1 MRMKKISRRFLLL
14 DFKCVEYPLKREV
27 IDQKNRPCLLWVM
40 SNAVIVFLMLFFM
53 NIANADCIP
62 SVSSQTLNPGNLAV
76 GSNVAVGTEIYD
88 KDTVNINYACDS
100 TSSPFYYGLKAYRPP
115 LSYVWN
121 GAAVFDSGVP
131 GVGYVIS
138 IGSQDDFLP
147 AGSTSFMPYDSGTPG
162 KILFHMN
169 IAFIKTGTITP
180 GSFYSGQIAA
190 YIGNQGGGGWQPEI
204 PLYMGGGNVIVMQQ
218 SCDLL
223 TPELNVSLGDY
234 LTTDFTAINSTTPMK
249 PVHILLNCPSNVRVI
264 TSVDATADT
273 ATRKPGAIKLSSGG
287 ATGVAVQLLDK
298 NGLGININQQF
309 DVDTTTDA
317 GVYDFN
323 WKARYLQTRS
333 TVTTG
338 NANATATLALSYE

>member
-27 IDQKNRPCLLWVM
+27 IDQKNRPYLLWVM
-40 SNAVIVFLMLFFM
+40 SNAVIIFLMLFFM

-62 SVSSQTLNPGNLAV
+62 SVSSQTLNPGSLAV

-88 KDTVNINYACDS
+88 QDTVNINYSCDS

-131 GVGYVIS
+131 GVGYALS
-138 IGSQDDFLP
+138 MGSQDDFLP
-147 AGSTSFMPYDSGTPG
+147 AGSTSFTPYQTDTPV

-169 IAFIKTGTITP
+169 VAFIKTGTITP
-180 GSFYSGQIAA
+180 GSFDSGQIAA

-204 PLYMGGGNVIVMQQ
+204 PLYMGSGHVDVLQQ
-218 SCDLL
+218 SCSLL

-234 LTTDFTAINSTTPMK
+234 LTTDFTGVNSFTPKK
-249 PVHILLNCPSNVRVI
+249 PVHILLNCPSDIRIN

-273 ATRKPGAIKLSSGG
+273 ATRKRGAIKLSYGG
-287 ATGVAVQLLDK
+287 ATGVAVQLLDRH
-298 NGLGININQQF
+298 GLGVQLNQNLE
-309 DVDTTTDA
+309 VDTTTSE

-323 WKARYLQTRS
+323 WTARYLQTQS
-333 TVTTG
+333 TVTSG
-338 NANATATLALSYE
+338 NANATATLALTYE